1 MADIFDKIAGGINR
15 GVTLVGANSKALVEK
30 AKINSAIKNLK
41 DEKKQLTE
49 LLGMKIYE
57 IYTSGKEIAN
67 EDIAGIAGEITKR
80 IELATAQEEKLK
92 QLDVEL
98 STAGRSK
105 EYSPVC
111 ECGKINPAGSKFC
124 SICGKPL

>member
-30 AKINSAIKNLK
+30 AKINNAIKNLK
-41 DEKKQLTE
+41 NEKKQLAE
-49 LLGMKIYE
+49 ILGMKIYE
-57 IYTSGKEIAN
+57 IYTSGGEIAK
-67 EDIAGIAGEITKR
+67 EDIESVAGEITKR
-80 IELATAQEEKLK
+80 IELVAAQEEKLK

-98 STAGRSK
+98 SAAGRSR

-111 ECGKINPAGSKFC
+111 ECGTTNPSGSKFC
-124 SICGKPL
+124 SGCGKPL